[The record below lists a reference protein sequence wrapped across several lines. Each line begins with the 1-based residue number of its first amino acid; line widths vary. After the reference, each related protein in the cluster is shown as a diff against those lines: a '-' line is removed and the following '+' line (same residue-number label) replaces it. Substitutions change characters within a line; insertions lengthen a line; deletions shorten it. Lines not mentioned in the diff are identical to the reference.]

1 MLNHTIPYGAD
12 TVLYEEGEE
21 EGGGGRGK
29 GKTQETALAAKGK
42 DTDRHAQRR
51 KKFVLNEFVEKK
63 KKKPLKTSWNLNHA
77 ES

>member
-1 MLNHTIPYGAD
+1 MRRRRRRG
-12 TVLYEEGEE
+12 EGKRENA
-21 EGGGGRGK
+21 GNCAGSK
-29 GKTQETALAAKGK
+29 GKRHRQSN
-42 DTDRHAQRR
+42 TDRHAQRR